1 MEFGELKG
9 TDGKAPGEGGE
20 KEKVVVEADQSAED
34 NDAMLA
40 ERFRRFIGRSCQ
52 LEQRVEIHP
61 NSTRIHRQD
70 ALFTTGQL
78 SDSYL

>member
-9 TDGKAPGEGGE
+9 TDGKAPGEGRE
-20 KEKVVVEADQSAED
+20 EEKVVVEADQSAED

-61 NSTRIHRQD
+61 TPQGSIDKIRYSPLVT
-70 ALFTTGQL
+70 
-78 SDSYL
+78 